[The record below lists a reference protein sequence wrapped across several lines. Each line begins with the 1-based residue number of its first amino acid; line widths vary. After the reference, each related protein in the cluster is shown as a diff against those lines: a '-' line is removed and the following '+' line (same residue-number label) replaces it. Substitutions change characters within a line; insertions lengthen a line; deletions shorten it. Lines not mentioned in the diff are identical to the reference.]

1 MPRTIKVKT
10 LEPALESASK
20 QALEQVPRRVIKVKK
35 SVPLEEPAPAPAP
48 VTVTAPKAPR
58 TIKVKKSLPIPPPPA
73 VGVYITKAL
82 EAFEALREYY
92 RLQEAPIPNEDITW
106 YHEELAREAA
116 EMKAFWEE
124 ECTVTKAVSDAVFRG
139 ATDDELLIIEA
150 KAKLTEKKRPVSAED
165 IGEMPE
171 QGTREF
177 WAWCMKRKQ
186 LRLQKEAAIIA
197 AGGTVKPKAPKVPK
211 APKAPK
217 VKTSPT

>member
-10 LEPALESASK
+10 LEPALESAPK

-35 SVPLEEPAPAPAP
+35 LVPLEEPAPVP

-73 VGVYITKAL
+73 VGVYVTKAM

-116 EMKAFWEE
+116 EMKAFWED
-124 ECTVTKAVSDAVFRG
+124 CNVTKAVSDAVFRG
-139 ATDDELLIIEA
+139 ATDDELFLVEA
-150 KAKLTEKKRPVSAED
+150 KAKLTEKKRPVSEED
-165 IGEMPE
+165 IGEMPAH
-171 QGTREF
+171 GTKEF

-197 AGGTVKPKAPKVPK
+197 AGGTVKAKVPKVPK
-211 APKAPK
+211 VQKVPK
-217 VKTSPT
+217 VKTTPT

>member
-1 MPRTIKVKT
+1 MPRTIKIKT
-10 LEPALESASK
+10 LEPALESAP
-20 QALEQVPRRVIKVKK
+20 EQVPRRVIKVKK
-35 SVPLEEPAPAPAP
+35 SVPLEEPAP

-73 VGVYITKAL
+73 VGVYITKAM

-197 AGGTVKPKAPKVPK
+197 AGGTVKPKV
-211 APKAPK
+211 PK